1 MDWGF
6 IAKYT
11 PEFVHAGILTLK
23 IGGIGI
29 ILSIIVG
36 ILGSWVLYE
45 NFKFFKQII
54 VGYIELSRNT
64 PLLVQLFFYILDY
77 QKLV

>member
-1 MDWGF
+1 MDWEF

-11 PEFVHAGILTLK
+11 PEFVSAAILTLK

-36 ILGSWVLYE
+36 ILGSWILYE
-45 NFKFFKQII
+45 NFKFFKQIVI
-54 VGYIELSRNT
+54 G
-64 PLLVQLFFYILDY
+64 
-77 QKLV
+77 